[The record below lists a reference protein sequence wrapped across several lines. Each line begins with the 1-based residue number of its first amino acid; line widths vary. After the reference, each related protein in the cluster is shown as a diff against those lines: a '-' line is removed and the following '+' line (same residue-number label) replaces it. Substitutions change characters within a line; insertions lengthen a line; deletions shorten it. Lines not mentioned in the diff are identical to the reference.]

1 MNHAKYDVTGIGNAI
16 VDVLARADDPF
27 LEANQLSKGAMM
39 LVDAERAHHLHQA
52 MLDPVE
58 ACGGSAG
65 NTVAGLASLGSPVA
79 YIGKVADDALGASFA
94 RELRGLGSH
103 FDTAPLAGGSSTAR
117 CLIFVTPDAQR
128 TMSTYLGACTELRPE
143 DVDAEVI
150 SASKVTYLEGYLW
163 DPPHAKEA
171 FVKAAKIAHE
181 AGRKVSLSLSD
192 AFCVDR
198 HRDDFLRLVDHHVDV
213 LFANE
218 NEIFSLFQC
227 NDLRAAVDHV
237 SRTCEVAVITR
248 SAKGSIVVNGG
259 EVIEIPA
266 APVSQVV
273 DTTGA
278 GDLYASG
285 FLFGYTQDL
294 SLRECGALA
303 AECAAEIISHY
314 GARPE
319 VNLRQWI
326 DSRRR

>member
-39 LVDAERAHHLHQA
+39 LVDAERAHQLHQA
-52 MLDPVE
+52 MLEPVE

-65 NTVAGLASLGSPVA
+65 NTIAGLASLGRPVA
-79 YIGKVADDALGASFA
+79 YIGKVADDALGAAFA
-94 RELRGLGSH
+94 RDLRALGSH
-103 FDTAPLAGGSSTAR
+103 FDTTPLTGGPSTAR

-128 TMSTYLGACTELRPE
+128 TMSTYLGACTQLGPDDVNPEL
-143 DVDAEVI
+143 VA
-150 SASKVTYLEGYLW
+150 ASKVTYLEGYLW
-163 DPPHAKEA
+163 DPPLAKEA

-198 HRDDFLRLVDHHVDV
+198 HREDFLRLVDHHIDV

-227 NDLRAAVDHV
+227 NELRAAVDHV
-237 SRTCEVAVITR
+237 SKTCEVAVITR
-248 SAKGSIVVNGG
+248 SAKGSLIVNRN
-259 EVIEIPA
+259 EVIEVPA

-278 GDLYASG
+278 GDLYAAG
-285 FLFGYTQDL
+285 FLYGYTQDL
-294 SLRECGALA
+294 PLRECGALA
-303 AECAAEIISHY
+303 AECAAEVISHY
-314 GARPE
+314 GARPA
-319 VNLRQWI
+319 VNLGQWI
-326 DSRRR
+326 ESRRR